1 MNNLIFDIKNL
12 SCKYPSSKHPVL
24 KIEELQ
30 IEEGSIVFFIGAS
43 GVGKSTILETMGLMN
58 NTIVNESKTKLLF
71 KPDKADSE
79 DYTKLWSKPEN
90 YIANFRR
97 KHLSF
102 IFQTTN
108 LFNNLS
114 AFNNVS
120 ITPLL
125 NGTSISEGKKRVKS
139 ILAKILPEL
148 IQDKLITE
156 ISGGQRQ
163 RLAFARAIVI
173 DYTILFA
180 DEPTGNLDWA
190 NANKLMSLL
199 VASVKQNSDDNDSK
213 RTAVIVSHDIALTIE
228 YADKIVLIEKKES
241 NNDAG
246 TFSLGKISN
255 DSIFYKNNDI
265 WETKTNRKLSK
276 SQMSDYLQTELK
288 NQATENAN

>member
-12 SCKYPSSKHPVL
+12 LCKYPGGKNPVL
-24 KIEELQ
+24 KIEDLQ
-30 IEEGSIVFFIGAS
+30 IEEGSVVFFIGAS
-43 GVGKSTILETMGLMN
+43 GVGKSTILETLGLMN
-58 NTIVNESKTKLLF
+58 NTIVKDTNTQLLF
-71 KPDKADSE
+71 KPQEADSE

-108 LFNNLS
+108 LFSNLS

-125 NGTSISEGKKRVKS
+125 NGTAVDIGKRKVKS
-139 ILAKILPEL
+139 TLAEIIPEL
-148 IQDKLITE
+148 KTDKLITE

-190 NANKLMSLL
+190 NANKLMSML
-199 VASVKQNSDDNDSK
+199 VKNIQQNSDNNLSK
-213 RTAVIVSHDIALTIE
+213 RTAVIVSHDINLTIE

-241 NNDAG
+241 NSDTS
-246 TFSLGKISN
+246 TFKYGNISN
-255 DSIFYKNNDI
+255 DSIFLKNNGS
-265 WETKTNRKLSK
+265 WETKTNRKF
-276 SQMSDYLQTELK
+276 SDSEMTAYLQSALI